1 MEPTDQP
8 LFRFRKHAWKQFKK
22 NKPALI
28 SLYVLVVLAF
38 IALMAPI
45 IANERPLY
53 MKYHGVALFPA
64 FSLQNSYEL
73 KSSDGTMERI
83 QPDITDWKQLA
94 AEKVIWAP
102 VPYSPGK
109 SDYLNADYKRPAGE
123 QRFMGTDGNVT
134 EMPPRFRHW
143 LGTGNRGEDLLAGLI
158 HGTRISLTIG
168 FISMGI
174 AAFIGILIGSFAG
187 FFGDDRLVT
196 TRGRFWVTILGL
208 FFAWFY
214 GFQLRVESLKEG
226 LSGSGHGFLPEL
238 IISGLIFVGV
248 SLFFSQIGRA
258 VGMLPWL
265 KKKMRIPSDM
275 LLSRLIEIV
284 VSLPLFILILA
295 IAAISRP
302 SLINLMIIIGFTNWT
317 GIARLTRA
325 EMLRI
330 RHLEFIQ
337 SAEALGYSNF
347 RIIFR
352 HALPNAIAP
361 ALVSISFGI
370 ANAILI
376 ESALSFIGLGVPPD
390 ITTWGSLLNA
400 GRSNFNAWWL
410 VVFPGLFIFITVTVY
425 NLIGEGLRDALDPKM
440 KR

>member
-1 MEPTDQP
+1 
-8 LFRFRKHAWKQFKK
+8 
-22 NKPALI
+22 
-28 SLYVLVVLAF
+28 
-38 IALMAPI
+38 
-45 IANERPLY
+45 
-53 MKYHGVALFPA
+53 
-64 FSLQNSYEL
+64 
-73 KSSDGTMERI
+73 
-83 QPDITDWKQLA
+83 
-94 AEKVIWAP
+94 
-102 VPYSPGK
+102 
-109 SDYLNADYKRPAGE
+109 
-123 QRFMGTDGNVT
+123 
-134 EMPPRFRHW
+134 
-143 LGTGNRGEDLLAGLI
+143 
-158 HGTRISLTIG
+158 
-168 FISMGI
+168 
-174 AAFIGILIGSFAG
+174 
-187 FFGDDRLVT
+187 
-196 TRGRFWVTILGL
+196 
-208 FFAWFY
+208 
-214 GFQLRVESLKEG
+214 
-226 LSGSGHGFLPEL
+226 
-238 IISGLIFVGV
+238 
-248 SLFFSQIGRA
+248 
-258 VGMLPWL
+258 
-265 KKKMRIPSDM
+265 MRIPSDM